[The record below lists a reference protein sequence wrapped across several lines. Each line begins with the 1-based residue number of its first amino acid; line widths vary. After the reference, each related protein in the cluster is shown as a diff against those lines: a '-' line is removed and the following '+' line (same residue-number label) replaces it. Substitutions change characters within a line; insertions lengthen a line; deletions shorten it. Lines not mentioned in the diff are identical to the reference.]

1 MMNSPLPS
9 DMPSRIL
16 LVDDDNLLRD
26 SLYTILESDGYEV
39 LAASNGPDGLTI
51 FRQSARPIGLL
62 VTDYNMPQMSG
73 LELARECLR
82 LRHELSVLYV
92 SGARPDEQL
101 QADLQAANR
110 GFLAKP
116 FRGQELLRKARELIV
131 ESAGQRALSQK
142 RCA

>member
-1 MMNSPLPS
+1 MR
-9 DMPSRIL
+9 SRIL
-16 LVDDDNLLRD
+16 LVDDQNSVRD

-51 FRQSARPIGLL
+51 FRQSTRPIELL

-82 LRHELSVLYV
+82 LCGGLSVLYV
-92 SGARPDEQL
+92 SGSGPDEAL
-101 QADLQAANR
+101 QAELQARKR

-116 FRGQELLRKARELIV
+116 FRGTELLRKTRELLLAA
-131 ESAGQRALSQK
+131 SHMQLSPSH
-142 RCA
+142 